1 MSSRP
6 FLPRHPLPW
15 PQKEAAVP
23 PPAEPPGWGVSHGGK
38 SPFSPAAAGLPRQED
53 KMAPA
58 EGAARE
64 RKELKKAQPV
74 APSLRMAAKSKA
86 EIMNFL
92 VRARN
97 VRLAGG
103 EVESLLHQLGALRID
118 RVSRESDEIITAEV
132 KAEKMKELF
141 EKLKL
146 IGEVEEKDAR
156 LGSVEKD
163 ATLRIEIVPAR

>member
-1 MSSRP
+1 
-6 FLPRHPLPW
+6 
-15 PQKEAAVP
+15 
-23 PPAEPPGWGVSHGGK
+23 
-38 SPFSPAAAGLPRQED
+38 
-53 KMAPA
+53 MALA

-64 RKELKKAQPV
+64 RKELKKAQPM

-86 EIMNFL
+86 EVINFL
-92 VRARN
+92 VRVRD

-103 EVESLLHQLGALRID
+103 EVESLLHQLGASRIE
-118 RVSRESDEIITAEV
+118 RVIRGAEEIITAEV

-146 IGEVEEKDAR
+146 VGEVEEKEAR

-163 ATLRIEIVPAR
+163 APLRIEIILAR